1 MIAQQILSE
10 EQVNRF
16 DADGVVTID
25 SPFTP
30 EEIEVVAKLMDEMLP
45 YEEDKKDSYDATRV
59 TRDIMAKG
67 GRLYEYYNPALLK
80 IYQHPFIEGAAKQLL
95 FTDEVTFHGLAMS
108 KTYPLRVAKKVL
120 GEHLDTKY
128 SYSEFMSRPR
138 RIGISA
144 LIYFTDVTT
153 ERAPFKFW
161 PGSHIPIG
169 KYYDDHPDLLDYEG
183 APRSELPDLPF
194 GEPKKVLAHAG
205 QITFFYN
212 SILHGASENTDTE
225 ARKVIYLGLKPKD
238 LEYRVGKYTRSKD
251 ELKNFYKEMIHHLP
265 ADRQHLVPE
274 ID

>member
-10 EQVNRF
+10 DQVTRF
-16 DADGVVTID
+16 DTDGVVTVD
-25 SPFTP
+25 GPFTP
-30 EEIEVVAKLMDEMLP
+30 EELESVAKLMDEMLP
-45 YEEDKKDSYDATRV
+45 YEESKKEGYDATRV

-128 SYSEFMSRPR
+128 SYSEFMARPR

-169 KYYDDHPDLLDYEG
+169 KFYDDHPDLLDYEG